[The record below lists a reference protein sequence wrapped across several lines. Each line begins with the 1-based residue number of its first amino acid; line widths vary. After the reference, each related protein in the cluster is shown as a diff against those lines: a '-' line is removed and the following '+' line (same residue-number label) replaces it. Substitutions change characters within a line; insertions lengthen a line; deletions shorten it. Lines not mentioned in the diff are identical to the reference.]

1 MEVNPSPTNLTS
13 IEVDSASIEF
23 LFFYYYFFNKEKRT
37 VFLLYI
43 LMWKKKVENVIRVK
57 SYIYSTSSLTTS
69 STLVITW
76 PLEIRLTVVLSNG
89 RIMIIKIILRENVER

>member
-43 LMWKKKVENVIRVK
+43 LM
-57 SYIYSTSSLTTS
+57 
-69 STLVITW
+69 
-76 PLEIRLTVVLSNG
+76 
-89 RIMIIKIILRENVER
+89 